1 MLRPQSSTYRRWTSA
16 LATPAS
22 RQIEAITITTTRRLM
37 ESSSERR
44 RGSGLAPRVG
54 AMLGRHL
61 RQAIGPRGDAVG
73 VGPRVDRALPG
84 HRARRRAAG
93 RRRWRIRDPHPRVRH
108 VHAAARKAWPAAV
121 KPVAAGVKAGAAA
134 VKTVAAAVKAVA
146 AAAVLRRGL
155 RRQTG
160 EENQGRTDR
169 YRTDR
174 RRHAAILLPSLAAR
188 GLPLSSKALC
198 ACGPR
203 CCWRPCSSSVSPS
216 AWPPIP
222 LPTCR
227 RRPP

>member
-54 AMLGRHL
+54 AMLGR
-61 RQAIGPRGDAVG
+61 RPVIYPRGG
-73 VGPRVDRALPG
+73 VRERGRGVEAERAEG
-84 HRARRRAAG
+84 RDDDQARAERAMLEVAK
-93 RRRWRIRDPHPRVRH
+93 
-108 VHAAARKAWPAAV
+108 AAAAAMKAAAAAV
-121 KPVAAGVKAGAAA
+121 KTVAAGVKTVAAGVKAAAAA